1 MNVPVQSLNGACLLL
16 DERQSNNAWSSR
28 LTFILAAAG
37 SAVGLGNVWKFP
49 YIAGEHGGGAFVLV
63 YLACIALIGLPIL
76 MAEIMIGRRGGG
88 SPIHSFRSLAVREG
102 HSPNWQFIAWLGVA
116 GAFLILSFYSVV
128 AGWSLSYLAYAVG
141 GRFAGANLAVGED
154 TAQVMGELFSSLLA
168 SPETLILYHSVVMA
182 ATMLIVANGIRGGL
196 ERAARWMVPGIFVL
210 LLVLVVY
217 AATSTGQFGNA
228 VTFLFRPDFSALT
241 WEAVLV
247 ALGHAFFTLS
257 VGMTAM
263 MAYGAHLQ
271 KGVSI
276 PRAAVAIAGLDTLVA
291 LLAGL
296 AIFPLVFANSLEPGS
311 GPGLIFVTLPIA
323 FAQIPGGGI
332 IASLFFL
339 FLGLAALT
347 STISILEP
355 VVQYF
360 EQRRGWSRRGTTL
373 GIGLAIWLVGI
384 GAALAFNVW
393 SDFTILGKNF
403 FDFLDFATSSVL
415 LPLGGLLIAVYAG
428 RVLSHSSLSDEFGF
442 GHSTLFRL
450 WRFVLR
456 YVTPL
461 GVGLVLAYN
470 LV

>member
-1 MNVPVQSLNGACLLL
+1 MNAPVQPLNGTPLLVA
-16 DERQSNNAWSSR
+16 RQRNNAWSSR

-49 YIAGEHGGGAFVLV
+49 YIVGEHGGGAFVLV

-76 MAEIMIGRRGGG
+76 MAEILIGRRGGG
-88 SPIHSFRSLAVREG
+88 SPIHGFRSLAVREG
-102 HSPNWQFIAWLGVA
+102 HSPNWQLIGWMGV
-116 GAFLILSFYSVV
+116 GCAFLILSFYSVV
-128 AGWSLSYLAYAVG
+128 AGWSLSYLAYAID
-141 GRFAGANLAVGED
+141 GRFGGANLAAGED
-154 TAQVMGELFSSLLA
+154 TAQVMGELFASLLA
-168 SPETLILYHSVVMA
+168 SPETLIVCHSLVMA
-182 ATMLIVANGIRGGL
+182 ATMLIVANGIRSGL

-210 LLVLVVY
+210 LLALVIY
-217 AATSTGQFGNA
+217 AATSSGQFGNA
-228 VTFLFRPDFSALT
+228 LAFLFRPDVSALT

-271 KGVSI
+271 KRVSI
-276 PRAAVAIAGLDTLVA
+276 PKAALAIAGLDTLVA

-296 AIFPLVFANSLEPGS
+296 AIFPLVFANGLEPGA

-323 FAQIPGGGI
+323 FAQMPGGGI

-360 EQRRGWSRRGTTL
+360 EQRRGRSRRSTTL
-373 GIGLAIWLVGI
+373 IIGIAIWLLGI

-393 SDFTILGKNF
+393 SHITILDKNL

-415 LPLGGLLIAVYAG
+415 LPLGGLLIAVYTG
-428 RVLSHSSLSDEFGF
+428 RVLSRSALSDELGC
-442 GHSTLFRL
+442 GKSTLFRL
-450 WRFVLR
+450 WHFVLR
-456 YVTPL
+456 YITPL
-461 GVGLVLAYN
+461 GVGLVVFYN